1 LRKYKMKLNTLRPAD
16 GRVTRRKRVGRGIGS
31 GLGKTGG
38 RGHKGQTS
46 RSGGSIRPGFEGGQ
60 MPLQKRL
67 PKYGF
72 TSRIASVTSQ
82 VTLSELDSIDEKV
95 INIEV
100 LKSNG
105 IIRNLTAKVKVFSS
119 GQITKP
125 VVLEGI
131 AVSNGAREAIV
142 SAGGTIKD

>member
-1 LRKYKMKLNTLRPAD
+1 MKLNTLRPAD

-95 INIEV
+95 INIQV

-105 IIRNLTAKVKVFSS
+105 IIRNFTAKVKVFSS

-131 AVSNGAREAIV
+131 AVTNGAREAIV

>member
-1 LRKYKMKLNTLRPAD
+1 MKLNTLRPAD

-131 AVSNGAREAIV
+131 AVTDGAREAIV

>member
-1 LRKYKMKLNTLRPAD
+1 MYKRQ
-16 GRVTRRKRVGRGIGS
+16 GIGS

-105 IIRNLTAKVKVFSS
+105 IIRNLTTKVKVFSS

-125 VVLEGI
+125 LVLEGI

>member
-1 LRKYKMKLNTLRPAD
+1 MKLNTLRPAD
-16 GRVTRRKRVGRGIGS
+16 GRVIRRKRVGRGIGS
-31 GLGKTGG
+31 GLGLGKTGG

>member
-1 LRKYKMKLNTLRPAD
+1 MKLNTLRPAN

>member
-1 LRKYKMKLNTLRPAD
+1 MKLNTLRPAD

-72 TSRIASVTSQ
+72 TSRKASVTSQ

>member
-1 LRKYKMKLNTLRPAD
+1 MKLNTLRPAD

-105 IIRNLTAKVKVFSS
+105 IIRNFTAKVKVFSS

-131 AVSNGAREAIV
+131 AVTNGAREAIV

>member
-1 LRKYKMKLNTLRPAD
+1 MKLNTLRPAD

-72 TSRIASVTSQ
+72 TSRIASITSQ

-105 IIRNLTAKVKVFSS
+105 IIRNFTAKVKVFSS

-125 VVLEGI
+125 VMLEGI
-131 AVSNGAREAIV
+131 AVTNGAREAIV

>member
-1 LRKYKMKLNTLRPAD
+1 MKLNTLRPAD

-31 GLGKTGG
+31 GVGKTGG

-142 SAGGTIKD
+142 SAGGTSKD

>member
-1 LRKYKMKLNTLRPAD
+1 MKLNTLRPAD

-82 VTLSELDSIDEKV
+82 LTLSELDSIDEKV

>member
-1 LRKYKMKLNTLRPAD
+1 MKLNTLRPAD
-16 GRVTRRKRVGRGIGS
+16 GRLTRRKRVGRGIGS

-119 GQITKP
+119 GQIKKP

-131 AVSNGAREAIV
+131 AVSKGAREAIV

>member
-1 LRKYKMKLNTLRPAD
+1 MKLNTLRPAD

-125 VVLEGI
+125 LVLEGI

>member
-1 LRKYKMKLNTLRPAD
+1 MKLNTLRPAD

-100 LKSNG
+100 LRSNG

>member
-1 LRKYKMKLNTLRPAD
+1 MKLNTLRPAD

-105 IIRNLTAKVKVFSS
+105 IIRSLTAKVKVFSS

>member
-1 LRKYKMKLNTLRPAD
+1 MKLNTLRPAD

-119 GQITKP
+119 CLLYTSP
-125 VVLEGI
+125 SPRD
-131 AVSNGAREAIV
+131 AS
-142 SAGGTIKD
+142 

>member
-1 LRKYKMKLNTLRPAD
+1 
-16 GRVTRRKRVGRGIGS
+16 
-31 GLGKTGG
+31 
-38 RGHKGQTS
+38 
-46 RSGGSIRPGFEGGQ
+46 

-105 IIRNLTAKVKVFSS
+105 IIRNLTAKVKVFHLV
-119 GQITKP
+119 K
-125 VVLEGI
+125 
-131 AVSNGAREAIV
+131 
-142 SAGGTIKD
+142 

>member
-1 LRKYKMKLNTLRPAD
+1 MKLNTLRPAD

-105 IIRNLTAKVKVFSS
+105 IIRNLTVKVKVFSS

>member
-1 LRKYKMKLNTLRPAD
+1 MKLNTLRPAD

-131 AVSNGAREAIV
+131 AVSKGAREAIV

>member
-1 LRKYKMKLNTLRPAD
+1 MKLNTLRPAD
-16 GRVTRRKRVGRGIGS
+16 GRVRRRKRVGRGIGS
-31 GLGKTGG
+31 GVGKTGG

-100 LKSNG
+100 LKSSG

>member
-1 LRKYKMKLNTLRPAD
+1 MKLNTLRPAN

-31 GLGKTGG
+31 GLGKTCG

-100 LKSNG
+100 LKSSG